1 MKIRRLLI
9 VICCCLLTACA
20 PSGTAEPTTQTV
32 PETTQAMVT
41 ETMAATEPTA
51 VPALISSMLVTVDM
65 DNLDNCTVAVS
76 LKEGDAYVDDEGAMQ
91 MKVTVYTYDQYDMV
105 DIAQLKAGDTIRI
118 DSKEVIVASVERS
131 DQGDVLVNGGLENG
145 GYTLGTDDDG
155 TFYVRREND
164 AKSWYALG
172 EKTVRVSPDFL
183 FTDRSQQTPVTYYPG
198 DFLVEGTGIDYN
210 FTPYNT
216 TITIENGK
224 IIAMNRVYVP

>member
-1 MKIRRLLI
+1 MKKRQLLI
-9 VICCCLLTACA
+9 AICCCLLTACA

-32 PETTQAMVT
+32 PETTQALVT
-41 ETMAATEPTA
+41 ETTAATEPTA
-51 VPALISSMLVTVDM
+51 APALVSPMSVTIDV
-65 DNLDNCTVAVS
+65 NHLDNCTVAVS

-118 DSKEVIVASVERS
+118 DSREVTVTSVERS
-131 DQGDVLVNGGLENG
+131 EHGDVLVNGGLENG
-145 GYTLGTDDDG
+145 GYTLRTDNDG
-155 TFYVRREND
+155 TFYACREND

-172 EKTVRVSPDFL
+172 ETTIRVSPDFL
-183 FTDRSQQTPVTYYPG
+183 FTDKSQQTPVTYYPG

-216 TITIENGK
+216 TITIENGR
-224 IIAMNRVYVP
+224 IIAMNRVFVP